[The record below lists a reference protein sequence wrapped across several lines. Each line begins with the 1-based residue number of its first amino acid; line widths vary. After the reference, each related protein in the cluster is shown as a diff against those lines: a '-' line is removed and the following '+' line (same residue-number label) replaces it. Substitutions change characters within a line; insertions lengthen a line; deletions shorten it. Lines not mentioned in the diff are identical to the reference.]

1 MFVDRHDAGRK
12 LAGLLDHLTAEQ
24 PVVVGVP
31 RQGMPVAEQ
40 VATALRA
47 PLDVLVVRR
56 VVVPVEGRGVAVGAV
71 GEGGV
76 RLIDQALVAAT
87 GIEADELAALERV
100 EALEVERQ
108 VHRYRGDLA
117 RTDLRGRTVLVVDD
131 GIASGSTAR
140 AACRVARALGA
151 TRVVMAVPIA
161 PEGWAERVGDDV
173 DEMVSVGTGP
183 EPLIVAH
190 WYANARVVSDDDVV
204 ASLRAV
210 ASAAELQY

>member
-56 VVVPVEGRGVAVGAV
+56 VVVPVEGRWVAVGAV

-76 RLIDQALVAAT
+76 HLIDQALAAAT
-87 GIEADELAALERV
+87 GVEADELAALERV

-173 DEMVSVGTGP
+173 DEMV
-183 EPLIVAH
+183 
-190 WYANARVVSDDDVV
+190 
-204 ASLRAV
+204 
-210 ASAAELQY
+210 

>member
-31 RQGMPVAEQ
+31 RQGIPVAEQ

-87 GIEADELAALERV
+87 GVEADELAALERV